1 MKPST
6 LLFALAFCLLQA
18 QATPQE
24 PVSQKQT
31 KDYSNFDEALNE
43 FAKRSVDS
51 YFSPKTNESLQ
62 KSFEGQESARASE
75 FLNNKTATELDQT
88 LSGVTVAQEREIAKI
103 ESTFLRSFLSAIE
116 KNDFSFLSQTLTTKG
131 FSGDS
136 FSRFDKLKKSQ
147 LDHISFIDFQRTGKE
162 RATLGK
168 KEFLKSLKSHMQAFT
183 TVEYVDGQVVKVTER
198 AGDRSRTKKVEGQ
211 RESFFENLL
220 VDIEFEVRGINKFKN
235 REQRKYSIQ
244 LDAANRNGDLQVVS
258 WKINGY
264 QMAMSTKA
272 PAFEKVANNMGFDS
286 GKVYTRREALRRGG
300 YALAVEDFNN
310 DGILDAFVGAF
321 GGSQIYLG
329 TKTGSFEL
337 QKDHPASVVT
347 LAKSA
352 AFVDLDNDGW
362 KDLLISR
369 FAADQLTG
377 DILVYRNKNGTFAEV
392 KNAFASNILRDYA
405 MPMAIADYNGD
416 GLLDVY
422 VGFPGSLDFSIK
434 ATAGENNASNVNG
447 LFYNK
452 GNFQFTDSSNFI
464 ATGGASNV
472 FPHGSLASDI
482 DLDGDMDIVVMDD
495 RMNPSPIYRNTGDG
509 KFQSSEQTYKVSNI
523 GYGMGVSVGDLNGD
537 SLPDIVMTNATFSAL
552 NRMKNRSTKGGPD
565 SAILYFENKGDGT
578 FSDKSASS
586 GLAHAAGE
594 GAGGVNLIDY
604 DNDGLLDL
612 YVVNGLWSGTN
623 KDVKLDSLFAQMTQ
637 TNLGSVNHM
646 QTGIGERKS
655 RETQSIFMKMLIQ
668 EDIKVG
674 NKTEKLSLGGFQRN
688 RLFKNLGNG
697 KFLDVGYLEGVDS
710 IADGYMALV
719 ADLDKDGRS
728 DLVLRNCD
736 PGVSESQFPV
746 VEVYRNK
753 GTSDKS
759 VSVVLSGT
767 DSNSMGVG
775 AKLFATVG
783 GKRIYRELQANNS
796 AVQGEVFTSFGLGS
810 AAKVDKLE
818 IIWPSMKREEYHNLG
833 PGRYLFKEG
842 NAPKVANL

>member
-1 MKPST
+1 MKPSI
-6 LLFALAFCLLQA
+6 LLIAAAFCLLQA
-18 QATPQE
+18 QASPE
-24 PVSQKQT
+24 KKSG
-31 KDYSNFDEALNE
+31 DYSNFDGALSE
-43 FAKRSVDS
+43 FAKNSVDS
-51 YFSPKTNESLQ
+51 YFASMTNEKLKTDYEGLPSSEAAAFLKN
-62 KSFEGQESARASE
+62 KSAADLEQVM
-75 FLNNKTATELDQT
+75 
-88 LSGVTVAQEREIAKI
+88 SGVAVAQERAISNL
-103 ESTFLRSFLSAIE
+103 ESNFLRSFLSALE
-116 KNDFSFLSQTLTTKG
+116 RKDFSAVAGSISTR

-136 FSRFDKLKKSQ
+136 FSRFDKMKKSQ
-147 LDHISFIDFQRTGKE
+147 RDHLSWIDFQRNSSEKT
-162 RATLGK
+162 ALGK
-168 KEFLKSLKSHMQAFT
+168 KEFLNSLKSHMSNLT
-183 TVEYVDGQVVKVTER
+183 KVDYVDGQVVRVTEA
-198 AGDRSRTKKVEGQ
+198 AGDRARITKVKGEKEG
-211 RESFFENLL
+211 FFQNIIA
-220 VDIEFEVRGINKFKN
+220 DIEFEVRGINKFNN
-235 REQRKYSIQ
+235 REQRKYSLQ
-244 LDAANRNGDLQVVS
+244 LEGTNGSGGFQVQK

-264 QMAMSTKA
+264 QLAMSTKA
-272 PAFEKVANNMGFDS
+272 PAFERVANNMGFDS

-310 DGILDAFVGAF
+310 DGNLDAFVGAL
-321 GGSQIYLG
+321 GGSQLYLG
-329 TKTGSFEL
+329 NKSGSFEL
-337 QKDHPASVVT
+337 QKDASVNAIT

-377 DILVYRNKNGTFAEV
+377 DILVYRNNKGAFQEV
-392 KNAFASNILRDYA
+392 KKAFASNILRDYA

-434 ATAGENNASNVNG
+434 ATAGENNSANVNG

-452 GNFQFTDSSNFI
+452 GSFQFTDSSNFI
-464 ATGGASNV
+464 TNSSASNI

-495 RMNPSPIYRNTGDG
+495 RMNPSPIYRNSGDG
-509 KFQSSEQTYKVSNI
+509 KFQSSEQNYKVSNI
-523 GYGMGVSVGDLNGD
+523 GYGMGVSVGDINGD

-552 NRMKNRSTKGGPD
+552 NRMKNRSSKGGPD

-594 GAGGVNLIDY
+594 GAGGVSMIDY

-637 TNLGSVNHM
+637 TNLGSINHL
-646 QTGIGERKS
+646 QTGIGERKN

-674 NKTEKLSLGGFQRN
+674 NKVEKLSLGGFQRN
-688 RLFKNLGNG
+688 RLFKNLGDG

-710 IADGYMALV
+710 VADGYMALV

-746 VEVYRNK
+746 VEVFKNK
-753 GTSDKS
+753 GTSEKS
-759 VSVVLSGT
+759 VSVVLSGV

-783 GKRIYRELQANNS
+783 GKKIYRELQANNS
-796 AVQGEVFTSFGLGS
+796 AVQGEVIASFGLGS
-810 AAKVDKLE
+810 ADKVEKLE
-818 IIWPSMKREEYHNLG
+818 IVWPSLKREEYHNLS

-842 NAPKVANL
+842 SAPKVANL